1 MLPNNGTSK
10 TPTTPAEQQEVTRF
24 YWSTWTPQI
33 APSEEQ
39 EEVSRKLWVEDTQN
53 TTESQVLDRFL
64 DS

>member
-10 TPTTPAEQQEVTRF
+10 TPTNPTEQQEITRF
-24 YWSTWTPQI
+24 YWSTWTPQMT
-33 APSEEQ
+33 PSEEQ
-39 EEVSRKLWVEDTQN
+39 EEVSRKLWVENTQN